1 MRGRNTVEAER
12 GWYIIWFRHG
22 SFEMKILEE
31 RWPEGKDVV
40 WRSGGGDCYVSRV
53 EE

>member
-1 MRGRNTVEAER
+1 MEAER
-12 GWYIIWFRHG
+12 GLLLSGLGHEA
-22 SFEMKILEE
+22 EMKILEE

-40 WRSGGGDCYVSRV
+40 WRSEEGDCYVSRV